1 MESISYI
8 LIYFLKGQLPWQGLQ
23 GRTKDEK
30 YERIKEKKAS
40 TPIEELVSGMQESQ
54 VFLEYLYYCR
64 NLRFDEKPD
73 YQYLRRLFKDAM
85 HRNGFDYDY

>member
-1 MESISYI
+1 
-8 LIYFLKGQLPWQGLQ
+8 
-23 GRTKDEK
+23 
-30 YERIKEKKAS
+30 
-40 TPIEELVSGMQESQ
+40 MQESQ

>member
-1 MESISYI
+1 
-8 LIYFLKGQLPWQGLQ
+8 LQ

>member
-1 MESISYI
+1 M
-8 LIYFLKGQLPWQGLQ
+8 Q

-54 VFLEYLYYCR
+54 VFLEYLYYRR